1 VVLVFRF
8 QARACRDKQAKV
20 VRTKWWKLKEK
31 SEVFMERTIK
41 EGTCKEEDDT
51 NNKWEKMTICI
62 WKVALEVCGVT
73 KGSGGKAKDTWW

>member
-41 EGTCKEEDDT
+41 EGTCKKEDDT
-51 NNKWEKMTICI
+51 NNMWEKMTTCI

>member
-1 VVLVFRF
+1 
-8 QARACRDKQAKV
+8 
-20 VRTKWWKLKEK
+20 
-31 SEVFMERTIK
+31 MERTIK

-73 KGSGGKAKDTWW
+73 KGSGGKAKDTWWQNEKVQRAIKEKK